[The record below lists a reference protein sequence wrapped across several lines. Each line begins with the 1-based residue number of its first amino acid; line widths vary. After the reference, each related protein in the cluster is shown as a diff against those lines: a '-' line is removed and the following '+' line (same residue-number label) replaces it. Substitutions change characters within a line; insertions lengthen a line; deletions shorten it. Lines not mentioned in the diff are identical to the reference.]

1 MLSILI
7 LAAGKSSRM
16 RGEDKL
22 LQDVAGQP
30 LIRLVTERA
39 LSTRV
44 PVTIALPHTPQDR
57 LKALKDLNVSVV
69 QSADS
74 ANGMAYSIRAG
85 VAALAPRCTAV
96 LILPADMPEITRED
110 LMDMCSAWSET
121 QSGVILRASTKD
133 GQPGH
138 PVIFPKSCF
147 AQLKALK
154 GDEGARSVI
163 ASKSTP
169 VRLVPL
175 PDHNALTDLDTPE
188 AWIRWRASESGV

>member
-7 LAAGKSSRM
+7 LAAGQSSRM

-22 LQDVAGQP
+22 LQEVSGTP

-44 PVTIALPHTPQDR
+44 PVTIALPARNTDR
-57 LKALKDLNVSVV
+57 LKALKDLNVSLV

-85 VAALAPRCTAV
+85 VAALPASCTAV
-96 LILPADMPEITRED
+96 MVLPADMPDITRED
-110 LMDMCSAWSET
+110 LMTLCHAWSET
-121 QSGVILRASTKD
+121 QLGVIVRAATPS

-147 AQLKALK
+147 SQLKSLT
-154 GDEGARSVI
+154 GDQGARSII
-163 ASKSTP
+163 ASKTTP

-175 PDHNALTDLDTPE
+175 PDHHALTDLDTPE
-188 AWIRWRASESGV
+188 DWVRWRASRN